1 VSSDPRSHPAGDP
14 PPPSSVA
21 AVERPPLGVFIGL
34 FWACYGGMMTAI
46 LLSMLDRES
55 TSFGAIA
62 GFSFGGAFV
71 WAIVTPA
78 FLRLVRWMQGSPTP
92 HVGRVALLLVVGVL
106 VASVLATAVSGWA
119 YVAYDQLEAI
129 GFGAMF
135 RYRLPLDA
143 MASLV
148 VVTAGLARTYLD
160 DLHLR
165 QRETVALRAQ
175 LVESRL
181 DSLRA
186 QLNPHFLFNTLNAV
200 AGLATTDP
208 KRVQKILTQLSDLLR
223 YTLTGSADQEITV
236 DSELALL
243 RQYLDILELRYT
255 GFLKTHIISDP
266 SVRDALVPNMILQPL
281 AENALKH
288 GVSRAGGEGL
298 IEARATREGDHVVL
312 TITDS
317 GPGKRRRSAP
327 AANQRQGAGFGLRH
341 TRERLQQL
349 YGADGLFQL
358 IPTSE
363 GGMIAELRIP
373 YRSRVATTA
382 EHAAPAQSSA

>member
-1 VSSDPRSHPAGDP
+1 MP
-14 PPPSSVA
+14 
-21 AVERPPLGVFIGL
+21 ERPSPGVFIAL

-62 GFSFGGAFV
+62 SFSFGGAAL
-71 WAIVTPA
+71 WAIVTPGL
-78 FLRLVRWMQGSPTP
+78 LRLVRWMQGSPTP
-92 HVGRVALLLVVGVL
+92 RVGRVALLLVVGVL
-106 VASVLATAVSGWA
+106 VSAVVAAVVSGGA
-119 YVAYDQLEAI
+119 YFAYDELTEI
-129 GFGAMF
+129 GFVAMF

-160 DLHLR
+160 DLYLR

-181 DSLRA
+181 DGLRA

-208 KRVQKILTQLSDLLR
+208 RRVQQILTQLSDLLR
-223 YTLTGSADQEITV
+223 YTLAGSSEQEITV
-236 DSELALL
+236 ESELSLL

-255 GFLKTHIISDP
+255 GFLKTRIESDP
-266 SVRDALVPNMILQPL
+266 AVRDALVPNMILQPL

-288 GVSRAGGEGL
+288 GVSRAGGEGW
-298 IEARATREGDHVVL
+298 IEARAVREGDHVVL

-317 GPGKRRRSAP
+317 GPGKPRAGATESRP
-327 AANQRQGAGFGLRH
+327 HGAGFGLRH

-349 YGADGLFQL
+349 YNGDARFQL
-358 IPTSE
+358 IPTPA

-373 YRSRVATTA
+373 YRTRVAPPA
-382 EHAAPAQSSA
+382 DHAQTVGAHE